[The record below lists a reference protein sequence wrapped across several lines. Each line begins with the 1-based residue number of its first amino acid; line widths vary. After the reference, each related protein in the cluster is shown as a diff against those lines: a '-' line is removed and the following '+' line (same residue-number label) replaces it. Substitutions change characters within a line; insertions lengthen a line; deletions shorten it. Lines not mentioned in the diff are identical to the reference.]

1 MHIIVRR
8 RRLYAVMQMLL
19 FYNHCRQHLSTN
31 HYETLTHDMYLSAIE
46 HYEEIFGY
54 WPLTKFGAPK
64 LPIFDDLATQ
74 WQFNGQYLQ
83 RRT

>member
-1 MHIIVRR
+1 
-8 RRLYAVMQMLL
+8 
-19 FYNHCRQHLSTN
+19 
-31 HYETLTHDMYLSAIE
+31 MYLSAIE